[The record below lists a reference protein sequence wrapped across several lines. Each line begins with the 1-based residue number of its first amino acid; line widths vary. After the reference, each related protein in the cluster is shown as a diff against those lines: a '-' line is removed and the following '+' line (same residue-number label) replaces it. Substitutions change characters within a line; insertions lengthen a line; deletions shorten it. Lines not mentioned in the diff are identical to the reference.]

1 MAIAENRRKGGEA
14 PRRARRAP
22 ARRPPGSV
30 ASSPRPE
37 RRVRSRR
44 DGVPAWPGAPG
55 LRGDPVNPAAI
66 DGAQCLDLFW
76 PRGDVLRRLALS
88 TSDHDLDGECDADRV
103 AVHPGLCGVL
113 LARIPVCARELS
125 DSTRSEGFGLGVLGD
140 AERLLAILTGLRLK
154 GRSKRRGR
162 ASDAPPF
169 FGPFILRESL
179 GRGDSY
185 WVSSNRAKTVT
196 VSLSAP
202 ASIGVG
208 GAAAS
213 AAKARG
219 K

>member
-1 MAIAENRRKGGEA
+1 MAIAEDRQEGGEG

-30 ASSPRPE
+30 ASAPRRG

-76 PRGDVLRRLALS
+76 ARGDVLRRLALS
-88 TSDHDLDGECDADRV
+88 TSDHDLDGECDANRV

-125 DSTRSEGFGLGVLGD
+125 NSPGSEGFGLEVFGD

-154 GRSKRRGR
+154 GR
-162 ASDAPPF
+162 
-169 FGPFILRESL
+169 
-179 GRGDSY
+179 
-185 WVSSNRAKTVT
+185 
-196 VSLSAP
+196 
-202 ASIGVG
+202 
-208 GAAAS
+208 
-213 AAKARG
+213 
-219 K
+219 